1 MYHPNT
7 LFNSNKKKPGKHDLY
22 DQIIY
27 LIIISRNI
35 INRIDCKDKRNLDT
49 PVIVSRKCL
58 SEVCIT
64 SASIVHLENREN
76 FLIRYI
82 YYILSEDLK
91 NAFNYTSFV

>member
-7 LFNSNKKKPGKHDLY
+7 LFNRNKKNPGKHDLY

-58 SEVCIT
+58 SEVCIM

-76 FLIRYI
+76 FPIR
-82 YYILSEDLK
+82 
-91 NAFNYTSFV
+91 